1 MACRVISAEIIRL
14 GKVNRSFRD
23 REAIF
28 SDVDAPEEA
37 MKADINM
44 DVTDKHWKVNV
55 EYISVILLFTSYFR
69 KHDTKLTLNF

>member
-28 SDVDAPEEA
+28 RDVDAPEEA

>member
-28 SDVDAPEEA
+28 RDVDAPEEA

-44 DVTDKHWKVNV
+44 DVTDKHWKVNM
-55 EYISVILLFTSYFR
+55 EYISAILLFTSYFR